1 MAVAIR
7 MRREGTTN
15 RPYYRIVVADK
26 LSPRD
31 GKFIEQIGTYAPQH
45 KDESVKVKLDRADF
59 WIKNGAIPSETVASL
74 IKKAKKESAKA
85 VPAAA

>member
-31 GKFIEQIGTYAPQH
+31 GKFIEQIGTYDPQQ
-45 KDESVKVKLDRADF
+45 KDDSFKVKLDRADF

-74 IKKAKKESAKA
+74 IKKAKKA